1 MKKKM
6 CSFHWVRTE
15 LVSRDVTSEIAVET
29 KELLIAQWRLSTNKE
44 VLNFILQVLSN
55 KNK

>member
-29 KELLIAQWRLSTNKE
+29 KELLIAQWRLSINKE